1 MDQVSELAAALAKAQ
16 AEIKTPIKNQTVQ
29 MKFKDKN
36 DVWREKIYKYADLA
50 GVMDAIRDPL
60 SKNGIAVFHKM
71 GYCEN
76 IYGMRTF
83 LIHSSGQYIDTWY
96 PLPDPQKQQIKAQ
109 DFGSALTYARRY
121 SLSGLV
127 GIASED
133 DDDGEI
139 APPTQQP
146 EKNQQ
151 QQKTSAQT
159 QQPKNNP
166 PMQKALDKAPPKNHA
181 PGASNPPEK
190 SELDKALDTPAM
202 TTLEKIYAITDERG
216 YTEQQSKDMIMRC
229 LGALKPSTTW
239 TVEEQEAVYKYL
251 TITTK

>member
-1 MDQVSELAAALAKAQ
+1 MDQVPELAAALAKAQ

-29 MKFKDKN
+29 MKFKDKY
-36 DVWREKIYKYADLA
+36 DVWREKTYKYADLA

-76 IYGMRTF
+76 VYGMRTF

-139 APPTQQP
+139 APPTPLP

-151 QQKTSAQT
+151 QQKQPAQP
-159 QQPKNNP
+159 QQSKNNP
-166 PMQKALDKAPPKNHA
+166 PMQKALDEWKKQIKNHA
-181 PGASNPPEK
+181 PGAEN
-190 SELDKALDTPAM
+190 
-202 TTLEKIYAITDERG
+202 
-216 YTEQQSKDMIMRC
+216 
-229 LGALKPSTTW
+229 
-239 TVEEQEAVYKYL
+239 
-251 TITTK
+251 